1 MWFWYVCCSD
11 AQSDRVLLLLCPSS
25 AQACLD
31 SAKAC
36 NKATV
41 VQVVELM
48 AEEKGWWYWKRQ
60 RELKRARAF
69 LQTFTSDA
77 AAPGKKSA
85 ARQDG
90 TDLISSHNKGG
101 GA

>member
-1 MWFWYVCCSD
+1 MV
-11 AQSDRVLLLLCPSS
+11 
-25 AQACLD
+25 
-31 SAKAC
+31 
-36 NKATV
+36 V

-69 LQTFTSDA
+69 LKTFTSDA
-77 AAPGKKSA
+77 AAPGQKSGA
-85 ARQDG
+85 HQEG
-90 TDLISSHNKGG
+90 TDLVSSHNKGG

>member
-1 MWFWYVCCSD
+1 MDCCCCRDLSQHKHVFET
-11 AQSDRVLLLLCPSS
+11 AT
-25 AQACLD
+25 
-31 SAKAC
+31 AC
-36 NKATV
+36 NRAIL

-48 AEEKGWWYWKRQ
+48 GEEKGWWYWKRQ

-77 AAPGKKSA
+77 AAPGKKNA
-85 ARQDG
+85 APEEG

>member
-1 MWFWYVCCSD
+1 MNCCCCCDLVQPED
-11 AQSDRVLLLLCPSS
+11 AFTVPKL
-25 AQACLD
+25 AM
-31 SAKAC
+31 
-36 NKATV
+36 V

-48 AEEKGWWYWKRQ
+48 GEEKGWWYWKRQ

-85 ARQDG
+85 APQEG

>member
-1 MWFWYVCCSD
+1 MMNCCCCCDLVQPED
-11 AQSDRVLLLLCPSS
+11 AFTVPKL
-25 AQACLD
+25 AM
-31 SAKAC
+31 
-36 NKATV
+36 V

-48 AEEKGWWYWKRQ
+48 GEEKGWWYWKRQ

-85 ARQDG
+85 APQEG

>member
-1 MWFWYVCCSD
+1 M
-11 AQSDRVLLLLCPSS
+11 
-25 AQACLD
+25 
-31 SAKAC
+31 
-36 NKATV
+36 V

-48 AEEKGWWYWKRQ
+48 GEEKGWWYWKRQ

-77 AAPGKKSA
+77 TAPGKKSA
-85 ARQDG
+85 APQEG